1 MSLKPDM
8 AKRSRARRNLK
19 EMISGVAGGGTRILA
34 IGQYLEPSV
43 LESLAR
49 RHPIFAF
56 PNMPPAFGI

>member
-19 EMISGVAGGGTRILA
+19 EMISRVAGGGTRILV
-34 IGQYLEPSV
+34 IGQYLELFV
-43 LESLAR
+43 LAPLAR
-49 RHPIFAF
+49 RYPDLAV